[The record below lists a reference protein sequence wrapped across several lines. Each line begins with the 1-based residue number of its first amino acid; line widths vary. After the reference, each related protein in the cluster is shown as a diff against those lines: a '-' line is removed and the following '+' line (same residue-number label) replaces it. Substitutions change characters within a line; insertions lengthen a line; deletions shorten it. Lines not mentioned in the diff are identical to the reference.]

1 MARTGNCCGILPQ
14 SGSLT
19 APSPRGLFWS
29 NAGGPMWASHK
40 GLGGFAAVAAPTD
53 LTVKNKNPGLSQESP
68 GFAYCAK
75 WERSDGALDLVG
87 AKASGT
93 DVYMAR
99 SPVDDRLDTL
109 DIGLPH
115 SVGTSVGMGHL
126 DTERHALAANIAL
139 CHLLHLQSV
148 GKSIRAPLGAPD
160 AIIPEIFGKCKRKI
174 KNF

>member
-1 MARTGNCCGILPQ
+1 MSAM
-14 SGSLT
+14 GSD
-19 APSPRGLFWS
+19 S
-29 NAGGPMWASHK
+29 
-40 GLGGFAAVAAPTD
+40 
-53 LTVKNKNPGLSQESP
+53 
-68 GFAYCAK
+68 
-75 WERSDGALDLVG
+75 ALHLVG
-87 AKASGT
+87 AETSGT
-93 DVYMAR
+93 DVDMAR
-99 SPVDDRLDTL
+99 STVDDRLDTL

>member
-1 MARTGNCCGILPQ
+1 MP
-14 SGSLT
+14 LT
-19 APSPRGLFWS
+19 NKP
-29 NAGGPMWASHK
+29 NK
-40 GLGGFAAVAAPTD
+40 Y
-53 LTVKNKNPGLSQESP
+53 KNPGLSQKVR
-68 GFAYCAK
+68 GFVILQ

-126 DTERHALAANIAL
+126 DTECHTLAANIAL
-139 CHLLHLQSV
+139 CHWLHLP
-148 GKSIRAPLGAPD
+148 SIDKVEKIGAP
-160 AIIPEIFGKCKRKI
+160 AGHRML
-174 KNF
+174 